1 MNDHELEQRLSGW
14 YRAEIGE
21 ATVAPL
27 PLRLAVDAIPTR
39 EERPWRARRRPV
51 LLLAAALAVAG
62 IGGAF
67 AVGSGLLRLPNV
79 SPNPST
85 LLGVAMPTPTA
96 TIEARP
102 TTSPVVSPIPATSPL
117 AFEAGFRSIGDM
129 ASPRYQHTATL
140 LADGRVLIAGGRSL
154 QDPILATTELWDPT
168 TEAFT
173 SGPPLVVG
181 RFGHTATRMAD
192 GRVLIVGGVL
202 TGAPNEVGTRQIEL
216 WDPATGTFRAAGL
229 TTFPH
234 TAALSTVLLA
244 DGRVLIIGGVD
255 CSVLPDGTQADRA
268 ARLRCQPQL
277 LTTEIW
283 DPATESVTPTGSLEQ
298 EHDWASATLLADG
311 RVFVLGGGSLPTIGS
326 EVWDPATGAWSRGGA
341 PTHARLGGQSA
352 TLLPDGRVLVVGGH
366 TGTLNGDPFPPPL
379 RAADVWDPTSSS
391 FSPSGAMRVGRE
403 RHTATLLADGRV
415 LIDGGIGQP
424 AADFSDTA
432 VLEAEIWDP
441 ATGSFSSAGQDAVGR
456 ALHTTTLL
464 PDGRVLIT
472 GGFTHAERAE
482 VVGVSA
488 SAEIWT
494 P

>member
-21 ATVAPL
+21 ATAAPL
-27 PLRLAVDAIPTR
+27 ALRLAVDAIPTR

-51 LLLAAALAVAG
+51 LLLAAALAAAG
-62 IGGAF
+62 IGGAL

-85 LLGVAMPTPTA
+85 LLAVTIPSPTA
-96 TIEARP
+96 TIEARQ
-102 TTSPVVSPIPATSPL
+102 TTGPSASPIPATSPL
-117 AFEAGFRSIGDM
+117 TVEDRFRPIGDM
-129 ASPRYQHTATL
+129 PTPRYQHTATL

-154 QDPILATTELWDPT
+154 QDPLLATTELWDPT

-173 SGPPLVVG
+173 PGPSLIAG
-181 RFGHTATRMAD
+181 RFGHTATRLAD
-192 GRVLIVGGVL
+192 GRVLVIGGIVA
-202 TGAPNEVGTRQIEL
+202 TKPTEIGTRQIEL
-216 WDPATGTFRAAGL
+216 WDPATSTFRAAGL

-234 TAALSTVLLA
+234 TAGLSTVLLA

-255 CSVLPDGTQADRA
+255 CNVALDGAQADRA
-268 ARLRCQPQL
+268 ARLRCQPQR

-283 DPATESVTPTGSLEQ
+283 DPATESVTSTGSLAE
-298 EHDWASATLLADG
+298 EHDWASATLLADD
-311 RVFVLGGGSLPTIGS
+311 RVFVLGGGGLPTIGS
-326 EVWDPATGAWSRGGA
+326 EVWDPTTGAWSRGGA
-341 PTHARLGGQSA
+341 PARARLGGQSA
-352 TLLPDGRVLVVGGH
+352 TLLPDGRVLVVGGL

-379 RAADVWDPTSSS
+379 TAADVWDPTMSS
-391 FSPSGAMRVGRE
+391 FSPSGAMGVGRE
-403 RHTATLLADGRV
+403 RHTATLLPDGRV
-415 LIDGGIGQP
+415 LIVGGVGER

-441 ATGSFSSAGQDAVGR
+441 ATGSFSSAGQDAAGR
-456 ALHTTTLL
+456 ALHTATLL

-472 GGFTHAERAE
+472 GGFSRDDRAE
-482 VVGVSA
+482 VVAVTA
-488 SAEIWT
+488 SAEIWA

>member
-1 MNDHELEQRLSGW
+1 MNDHELEQRLSAW

-21 ATVAPL
+21 ATAAPL

-39 EERPWRARRRPV
+39 EARPWHARRRPL
-51 LLLAAALAVAG
+51 LLLAAALAAG
-62 IGGAF
+62 IGGAL
-67 AVGSGLLRLPNV
+67 AVGSGLLRLPSV

-85 LLGVAMPTPTA
+85 LLGVTTPTPTA
-96 TIEARP
+96 TLNAGP
-102 TTSPVVSPIPATSPL
+102 TTSPVVSPIPAMSPL
-117 AFEAGFRSIGDM
+117 AAEAGFRSISDM
-129 ASPRYQHTATL
+129 ATPRYQHTATL

-154 QDPILATTELWDPT
+154 QDPLLATTELWDPT

-181 RFGHTATRMAD
+181 RFGHTATRPID
-192 GRVLIVGGVL
+192 GRVLIVGGVA
-202 TGAPNEVGTRQIEL
+202 TSRPMEAGTRQIEL

-255 CSVLPDGTQADRA
+255 CNVLPDGTQADRA

-298 EHDWASATLLADG
+298 EHDWASAKLLADG
-311 RVFVLGGGSLPTIGS
+311 RVFVLGGGALPTIGS

-352 TLLPDGRVLVVGGH
+352 TLLRDGSVLVVGGQ

-379 RAADVWDPTSSS
+379 RAADVWDPATSS
-391 FSPSGAMRVGRE
+391 FSPSGAMGLGRE

-415 LIDGGIGQP
+415 LIVGGVGEP

-432 VLEAEIWDP
+432 VTEAEIWDP
-441 ATGSFSSAGQDAVGR
+441 ATGSFSSAGQDAAGR
-456 ALHTTTLL
+456 ALHTATLL

-472 GGFTHAERAE
+472 GGFTRVERAE
-482 VVGVSA
+482 VTRDTA
-488 SAEIWT
+488 SAVIWA

>member
-21 ATVAPL
+21 ATAAPL
-27 PLRLAVDAIPTR
+27 PLRVAVDAIPTR
-39 EERPWRARRRPV
+39 EERPWRARRRPM
-51 LLLAAALAVAG
+51 LLLAAALAAAG
-62 IGGAF
+62 IGGAL
-67 AVGSGLLRLPNV
+67 AVGSGLLRLPNA

-85 LLGVAMPTPTA
+85 LLGVTVPSPTA

-102 TTSPVVSPIPATSPL
+102 TTGPAVSPIPDQSPL

-154 QDPILATTELWDPT
+154 RDPVLATTELWDPT

-173 SGPPLVVG
+173 AGPPLVAG
-181 RFGHTATRMAD
+181 RFGHTATRLTD
-192 GRVLIVGGVL
+192 GRVLIVGGIATSVP
-202 TGAPNEVGTRQIEL
+202 TEAGTRQIEL
-216 WDPATGTFRAAGL
+216 LDPATGTFRAAGL

-234 TAALSTVLLA
+234 TVGLSTVLLA

-255 CSVLPDGTQADRA
+255 CNVMPDGAQADRA
-268 ARLRCQPQL
+268 ARLRCEPQR

-283 DPATESVTPTGSLEQ
+283 DPATESVTPTGSLRE

-311 RVFVLGGGSLPTIGS
+311 RVFVLGGGTIGS

-341 PTHARLGGQSA
+341 PAHARLGGQTA
-352 TLLPDGRVLVVGGH
+352 TLMPDGRVLVVGGQSS
-366 TGTLNGDPFPPPL
+366 TLNGDASLPPL
-379 RAADVWDPTSSS
+379 RAAAIWDPTTLS
-391 FSPSGAMRVGRE
+391 FTASGAMGVGRE

-415 LIDGGIGQP
+415 LIVGGAGQR
-424 AADFSDTA
+424 AADFSDSA
-432 VLEAEIWDP
+432 IVEAEIWDP
-441 ATGSFSSAGQDAVGR
+441 ATGSFSSAGRDAAGR
-456 ALHTTTLL
+456 ALHTATLL

-472 GGFTHAERAE
+472 GGFTRDERAE
-482 VVGVSA
+482 IVGVTA
-488 SAEIWT
+488 SAAIWA

>member
-21 ATVAPL
+21 ATAAPL

-39 EERPWRARRRPV
+39 EEGRLRARRRPV

-62 IGGAF
+62 VGGAI

-85 LLGVAMPTPTA
+85 LLGVTMPSPTA
-96 TIEARP
+96 TIEAHP
-102 TTSPVVSPIPATSPL
+102 TTDAAASPIPATSPL

-154 QDPILATTELWDPT
+154 QDPLLATTELWDPT

-173 SGPPLVVG
+173 PGPPLVVP
-181 RFGHTATRMAD
+181 RFGHTATRLAD
-192 GRVLIVGGVL
+192 GRVLIVGGIV
-202 TGAPNEVGTRQIEL
+202 TAPREVGTRQMEL
-216 WDPATGTFRAAGL
+216 WDPATGAFRAAGR
-229 TTFPH
+229 TTLPH
-234 TAALSTVLLA
+234 TVGLSTVLLA

-255 CSVLPDGTQADRA
+255 CNVAPDGAQADRA
-268 ARLRCQPQL
+268 AQLRCQPQR

-283 DPATESVTPTGSLEQ
+283 DPATESVTPTGSLEE
-298 EHDWASATLLADG
+298 EHDWASATILADG
-311 RVFVLGGGSLPTIGS
+311 RVFVLGGGGLPTIGS
-326 EVWDPATGAWSRGGA
+326 EVWDPATGAWARGGA
-341 PTHARLGGQSA
+341 PAHARLGGQTA
-352 TLLPDGRVLVVGGH
+352 TLMPDGRVLVVGGQ
-366 TGTLNGDPFPPPL
+366 TGTLNGDPFQPPL
-379 RAADVWDPTSSS
+379 RAAAVWDPTTLS
-391 FSPSGAMRVGRE
+391 FSSSGAMALGRE
-403 RHTATLLADGRV
+403 RHTATLLVDGRV
-415 LIDGGIGQP
+415 LVVGGMGER

-441 ATGSFSSAGQDAVGR
+441 ATGSFSSAGQDAAGR
-456 ALHTTTLL
+456 ALHTATLL
-464 PDGRVLIT
+464 PDGRVLLT
-472 GGFTHAERAE
+472 GGFSRDDRAE
-482 VVGVSA
+482 VVAVTS
-488 SAEIWT
+488 SAEIWA

>member
-1 MNDHELEQRLSGW
+1 MNDHELQQRLSGW
-14 YRAEIGE
+14 YRAEVGE
-21 ATVAPL
+21 GTAASL
-27 PLRLAVDAIPTR
+27 PLRMAVDAIPTR

-62 IGGAF
+62 IGGAL

-85 LLGVAMPTPTA
+85 LLGVTMPSPTA
-96 TIEARP
+96 TIETPP
-102 TTSPVVSPIPATSPL
+102 TTNPVGSPIPDQSPR

-154 QDPILATTELWDPT
+154 RDPVLATTELWDPT

-173 SGPPLVVG
+173 AGPRLVAG
-181 RFGHTATRMAD
+181 RFGHTATRLTD
-192 GRVLIVGGVL
+192 GRVLIVGGIVASRL
-202 TGAPNEVGTRQIEL
+202 GEVGTRQIEL
-216 WDPATGTFRAAGL
+216 WDPATGTFRGAGL

-234 TAALSTVLLA
+234 TVGLSTVLLA

-255 CSVLPDGTQADRA
+255 CNVVPGPGLADRA
-268 ARLRCQPQL
+268 ARERCQPSR

-283 DPATESVTPTGSLEQ
+283 DPATESVTPTGSLEE

-311 RVFVLGGGSLPTIGS
+311 RVFVLGGGGLPTIGS
-326 EVWDPATGAWSRGGA
+326 EVWDPATGAWSHGGA
-341 PTHARLGGQSA
+341 PAHARLGGQSA
-352 TLLPDGRVLVVGGH
+352 TLLPDGHVLVVGGQ
-366 TGTLNGDPFPPPL
+366 TGTLNGDPSPPPL
-379 RAADVWDPTSSS
+379 RTAAIWDPTSSS
-391 FSPSGAMRVGRE
+391 FSPSGAMDLGRE

-415 LIDGGIGQP
+415 LVVGGMGER
-424 AADFSDTA
+424 AADFSDAA

-456 ALHTTTLL
+456 ALHTATLL

-472 GGFTHAERAE
+472 GGFSRDDRAE
-482 VVGVSA
+482 VVAVTA
-488 SAEIWT
+488 SVEIWA